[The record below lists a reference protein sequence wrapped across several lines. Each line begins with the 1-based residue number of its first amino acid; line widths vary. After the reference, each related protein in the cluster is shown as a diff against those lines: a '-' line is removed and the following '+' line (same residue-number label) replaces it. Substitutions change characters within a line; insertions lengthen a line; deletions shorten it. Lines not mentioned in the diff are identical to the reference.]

1 MEEKT
6 NWWNWLAIASFVLA
20 LVWWFLCLTIIGG
33 ILWIICWLLALIFG
47 IVALCKK
54 QTKRASILGIIFSA
68 LWMAIVVIFATVLW
82 RFVVQH
88 KDQFMN
94 PITDFSAR
102 VEENPE
108 IAQLMQDE
116 DFSDKLEVAIQQRLQ
131 EKYGEE
137 YSDIDSI
144 DWIMDVWWDMFE
156 EMKNIATEL
165 AGQAWM
171 GLDQGSEVPI
181 AGIWNPAAEF
191 CVAQGWESYIVEDED
206 WAQKWMCRLSDG
218 TEMDEWEYFNAIA
231 DVISGD
237 IIGPVSEVIIC
248 DEFYKSGV
256 WDIACTEQYAPVC
269 GNNGKTYGNSC
280 FACIEVDSYTD
291 WECTNIT
298 NECNCPEWFY
308 EDWTPF
314 ACNCPAVFTE

>member
-33 ILWIICWLLALIFG
+33 ILWIICWILALIFG

-54 QTKRASILGIIFSA
+54 QTKWASILWIILSL
-68 LWMAIVVIFATVLW
+68 LWMAIVVICTAVIW

-108 IAQLMQDE
+108 IAQLMENDE
-116 DFSDKLEVAIQQRLQ
+116 FSDKFEAAIQQRLQ
-131 EKYGEE
+131 EKYGEK

-144 DWIMDVWWDMFE
+144 DWMMDIWDDLFE
-156 EMKNIATEL
+156 EMINVATEL
-165 AGQAWM
+165 AEQ
-171 GLDQGSEVPI
+171 
-181 AGIWNPAAEF
+181 
-191 CVAQGWESYIVEDED
+191 
-206 WAQKWMCRLSDG
+206 
-218 TEMDEWEYFNAIA
+218 EWINAI
-231 DVISGD
+231 VPVD
-237 IIGPVSEVIIC
+237 IEETTAEIHECG
-248 DEFYKSGV
+248 EFYKAEEEIV
-256 WDIACTEQYAPVC
+256 CTEQYEPVC
-269 GNNGKTYGNSC
+269 GANGQTYGNSC

-291 WECTNIT
+291 WECSEAAPAPAAKLMVQEWQTEEETQAMIQETCTNAWGQLVDG
-298 NECNCPEWFY
+298 NCVL
-308 EDWTPF
+308 EDGSVIAF
-314 ACNCPAVFTE
+314 